1 MHNLP
6 ESVSRPL
13 AHSTRLEPFAGNG
26 CRCPCQIR
34 FSAIPVIEPYCHLY
48 SSQNLSKLSCGIHN
62 LHSILKNFRHGQFL
76 GIALLS
82 SLLSR
87 LTPAPLQPRAP
98 ASKAPVVKYSIDV
111 SKPAKDRILDSA
123 TLEKFLRENIKV
135 EGKTGQLGDNIKVVR
150 DGNSP
155 VDTWFLVHLT
165 FG

>member
-1 MHNLP
+1 MNLI
-6 ESVSRPL
+6 VTCIVHKICL
-13 AHSTRLEPFAGNG
+13 
-26 CRCPCQIR
+26 
-34 FSAIPVIEPYCHLY
+34 
-48 SSQNLSKLSCGIHN
+48 KLSCGIHN

-155 VDTWFLVHLT
+155 VDTWFLVRLT